1 MGATYGNI
9 SIEGPTHEALADW
22 LRSKKI
28 DAFVT
33 AAEQSGWIT
42 FSDQYTDGL
51 DPGWIEPLLQSL
63 TRDLACVGIAI
74 TVYDEE
80 QLRLWAAKD
89 GVLQSRYNSCPGME
103 MSDPGD
109 EDMRPR
115 LENAAALLATIG
127 RSDAPDDLLQMLGM
141 DGAKEYIA
149 PLDLHEEL
157 ATHLGLPEN
166 SVGLGYRYILK
177 DKVDLLEEGLI
188 RTVES

>member
-9 SIEGPTHEALADW
+9 SIEGPTRDAVVTW
-22 LRSKKI
+22 LRSKNI

-33 AAEQSGWIT
+33 AADESGWIT

-80 QLRLWAAKD
+80 QLRLWAAKE
-89 GVLQSRYNSCPGME
+89 GVLKSRYNSCPGME
-103 MSDPGD
+103 MSDPDD

-115 LENAAALLATIG
+115 LEDAVALLATIG
-127 RSDAPDDLLQMLGM
+127 KSATSDDLLQILGM

-157 ATHLGLPEN
+157 VTYLGLPEN
-166 SVGLGYRYILK
+166 SVGLGHRYILK

-188 RTVES
+188 RTVGS

>member
-9 SIEGPTHEALADW
+9 SIEGPMREALANW
-22 LRSKKI
+22 LRLKKI

-33 AAEQSGWIT
+33 APDESGWIT

-89 GVLQSRYNSCPGME
+89 GFLQSRYNSCPGME
-103 MSDPGD
+103 MSDPDD

-115 LENAAALLATIG
+115 LEDAAALLATIG
-127 RSDAPDDLLQMLGM
+127 KSTAPDSLLQILGM
-141 DGAKEYIA
+141 DGAKEYVA
-149 PLDLHEEL
+149 PLDLHEEF
-157 ATHLGLPEN
+157 ATYLRLPEN
-166 SVGLGYRYILK
+166 SVGLGHRYILK
-177 DKVDLLEEGLI
+177 DKIDLLEEGLI
-188 RTVES
+188 RTVDS

>member
-1 MGATYGNI
+1 MGATYGTV
-9 SIEGPTHEALADW
+9 SIKGPTQEALAGW
-22 LRSKKI
+22 LRSKTV

-33 AAEQSGWIT
+33 AEQNGWTT
-42 FSDQYTDGL
+42 FSDRHTDQL
-51 DPGWIEPLLQSL
+51 DPRWIEPLLQSL
-63 TRDLACVGIAI
+63 TLDLTCVGIAI

-80 QLRLWAAKD
+80 QFQLWAAKH

-115 LENAAALLATIG
+115 LEDAPALLATIG
-127 RSDAPDDLLQMLGM
+127 KPAAPDDLLRILGM
-141 DGAKEYIA
+141 DGSKEYID

-157 ATHLGLPEN
+157 AIYLGLPEN
-166 SVGLGYRYILK
+166 SLGLSHRYILK
-177 DKVDLLEEGLI
+177 DKIDLSEQGLI